1 MRRIFSTYTSL
12 AVVGLL
18 ATTAIPAQAH
28 GYLVDSFPSRNEHI
42 NFPLKKVTLQFS
54 LLADANYSTVSI
66 KKDDGSI
73 LAAKTQPK
81 ASREI
86 EVAAPPLQPGRYHVH
101 YKILSTDGDVVQG
114 KIDFFVDG

>member
-1 MRRIFSTYTSL
+1 MKRIFATYTSV

-18 ATTAIPAQAH
+18 ATTAIPARAH

-42 NFPLKKVTLQFS
+42 NLPLKKVTLQFS

-81 ASREI
+81 ASRKI
-86 EVAAPPLQPGRYHVH
+86 EVPAPPLQPGRYQVH

-114 KIDFFVDG
+114 KIDFVVDG